1 MNYKMK
7 INLLIKKL
15 VNGLGFEVVKL
26 KNSPQHS
33 FLGLKSLPIK
43 TIIDVGANQGQFAE
57 WVLPQFPE
65 AKLYC
70 FEPLPNPFEKLDA
83 WAKQQNGRVVPLNWA
98 IGDEEGQVSMFY
110 HTEHSTSSSLLPSTE
125 LIGEL
130 YPFTKEQQEVKVDL
144 LTLDHAVEKINDPF
158 DDDIMIKL
166 DVQGFEDRVIRG
178 GSQIF
183 KKAKICIIEV
193 SLEGLYEGQA
203 NFKELSF
210 MLYDL
215 GFSYAGNLDQ
225 KYEEDGRCVSLD
237 AVFTK

>member
-1 MNYKMK
+1 MTATA
-7 INLLIKKL
+7 LIKKI
-15 VNGLGFEVVKL
+15 VNNLGFEVVKL

-43 TIIDVGANQGQFAE
+43 TILDVGANQGQFAE
-57 WVLPQFPE
+57 WVIDKFPE

-70 FEPLPNPFEKLDA
+70 FEPLPNPYEKLEA
-83 WAKQQNGRVVPLNWA
+83 WAKTQNDRVIPLNWA
-98 IGDEEGQVSMFY
+98 IGDEEGEVSMFY
-110 HTEHSTSSSLLPSTE
+110 HTDHSTSSSLLPSTE

-130 YPFTKEQQEVKVDL
+130 YPFTKEQKEVKVDL
-144 LTLDHAVEKINDPF
+144 LTLDHAVEKIDGIF

-178 GSQIF
+178 GTQIF
-183 KKAKICIIEV
+183 KKAKLCIIEV
-193 SLEGLYEGQA
+193 SLEELYEGQA
-203 NFKELSF
+203 NFKDLSF

-225 KYEEDGRCVSLD
+225 KYEGDGICVSLD
-237 AVFTK
+237 AVFIK

>member
-1 MNYKMK
+1 MTATAV
-7 INLLIKKL
+7 IKKII
-15 VNGLGFEVVKL
+15 NNLGFEIVKL

-43 TIIDVGANQGQFAE
+43 TILDVGANQGQFAE
-57 WVLPQFPE
+57 WVIDKFPE

-70 FEPLPNPFEKLDA
+70 FEPLPNPYEKLEA
-83 WAKQQNGRVVPLNWA
+83 WAKTQNDRVVPLNWA

-110 HTEHSTSSSLLPSTE
+110 HTDHSTSSSLLPSTE

-130 YPFTKEQQEVKVDL
+130 YPFTKEQKEVKVDL
-144 LTLDHAVEKINDPF
+144 LTLDHAVEKIDGVF

-178 GSQIF
+178 GTKIF

-193 SLEGLYEGQA
+193 SLEELYEGQA
-203 NFKELSF
+203 NFKDLSF

-225 KYEEDGRCVSLD
+225 KYEGEGTCVSLD
-237 AVFTK
+237 AVFIK

>member
-1 MNYKMK
+1 MSFTA
-7 INLLIKKL
+7 LIKKL
-15 VNGLGFEVVKL
+15 ANNLGFEVVRL

-33 FLGLKSLPIK
+33 LLGLRSVPIK

-57 WVLPQFPE
+57 WIIDEFPE

-70 FEPLPNPFEKLDA
+70 FEPLPNPYEKLEA
-83 WAKQQNGRVVPLNWA
+83 WSKLQNNRVMPLNWA

-144 LTLDHAVEKINDPF
+144 LTLDHAVEKINEPF
-158 DDDIMIKL
+158 EGDILIKL

-178 GSQIF
+178 GTKIF
-183 KKAKICIIEV
+183 QQAKICIIEV
-193 SLEGLYEGQA
+193 SLESLYEGQA

-225 KYEEDGRCVSLD
+225 KYEEDGSCVSLD
-237 AVFTK
+237 AVFTKK